1 MAHTVKKTEK
11 SDRPGSGIQGTLVTK
26 EMVMNEIESRS
37 SSTEFYELEP
47 VEVLEVFIDEDMVDY
62 PNTKEGGKDFSLI
75 NSIKGRFVLSEQ
87 NKSVDECGIFMPL
100 NPNINTIPLRGE
112 VVIGVRYL
120 GQLYYTNI
128 LNCFGSPNANIRKN
142 ISSYRQKPDD
152 IEPGEYFTKAGAET
166 PVMGFSRKLR
176 GNEGDLIIEGRY
188 QQSIRLSSDQ
198 KDDGEKESPNIII
211 SAGHLI
217 NGDSDGEQKHSP
229 QKENP
234 LGDGTREKAI
244 FEDIDKDGSTI
255 YLSTNEELKFTPAV
269 ESQIDGSVGPFE
281 GKNILLDS
289 DRIIFNTKNNGSIAM
304 MSSHNIGLSAVNE
317 VVIETPVSKLGS
329 VDAEEPQVLGQ
340 VLVDKIQGL
349 IDAIGL
355 VVGIPTPTGPTPG
368 PINSAPNWAAVDAAM
383 AQVQQCLSTKHLID
397 S

>member
-1 MAHTVKKTEK
+1 MAHTVKKTAK
-11 SDRPGSGIQGTLVTK
+11 GTRPGSGIQGTLVTA
-26 EMVMNEIESRS
+26 EMVSREFESRDAS
-37 SSTEFYELEP
+37 SEFYELEP
-47 VEVLEVFIDEDMVDY
+47 VEVLEVYIDEDMVDY

-217 NGDSDGEQKHSP
+217 NGDSDGEQKHDP

-317 VVIETPVSKLGS
+317 VVIETPASKLGS

-355 VVGIPTPTGPTPG
+355 VVGIPTPTGPTAG

-383 AQVQQCLSTKHLID
+383 AQVQQCLSSKHLID

>member
-1 MAHTVKKTEK
+1 MENSKEK
-11 SDRPGSGIQGTLVTK
+11 INF
-26 EMVMNEIESRS
+26 EEIE
-37 SSTEFYELEP
+37 
-47 VEVLEVFIDEDMVDY
+47 
-62 PNTKEGGKDFSLI
+62 
-75 NSIKGRFVLSEQ
+75 
-87 NKSVDECGIFMPL
+87 
-100 NPNINTIPLRGE
+100 
-112 VVIGVRYL
+112 
-120 GQLYYTNI
+120 
-128 LNCFGSPNANIRKN
+128 
-142 ISSYRQKPDD
+142 QKYD
-152 IEPGEYFTKAGAET
+152 
-166 PVMGFSRKLR
+166 
-176 GNEGDLIIEGRY
+176 
-188 QQSIRLSSDQ
+188 
-198 KDDGEKESPNIII
+198 
-211 SAGHLI
+211 
-217 NGDSDGEQKHSP
+217 P

-255 YLSTNEELKFTPAV
+255 YLSTDEELKFTPAV

-304 MSSHNIGLSAVNE
+304 MSSHNIGLSAVSE
-317 VVIETPVSKLGS
+317 VVIETPASKLGS

-355 VVGIPTPTGPTPG
+355 VVGIPTPTGPTAG
-368 PINSAPNWAAVDAAM
+368 PINAAPNWAAVDAAM